1 MNIKAWIQAFR
12 LRTLPLALSSILM
25 GIIVSYIHLGFNMQV
40 SIWAIITTL
49 LLQILSNLAN
59 DYGDAIKGTDNE
71 NRLGPERTVQSGK
84 ISPKSMKTAII
95 VFSILSLAS
104 GLYLIWLSGIDLMKA
119 LMFLLLGVLAIAAAI
134 KYTVG
139 KKAYGYSGLGDLFV
153 FLFFGL
159 LAVIGSFYLN
169 ALYLSWDVILPA
181 ITIGLLSTAVLNL
194 NNMRDLENDKNSGKN
209 TLVVRIGIKKAKL
222 YHIIIINIAFI
233 SLMTFMSVNNLSW
246 QVHLALLVYPLF
258 IRDLVKIDKETNLQK
273 LDPYLKKT
281 ALKTLLLVL
290 VFGLLVV
297 YF

>member
-25 GIIVSYIHLGFNMQV
+25 GIIVSYLHLGFNMQV

-71 NRLGPERTVQSGK
+71 NRVGPERTVQSGK

-95 VFSILSLAS
+95 VFSVLSLAS

-159 LAVIGSFYLN
+159 LAVLGSFYFN
-169 ALYLSWDVILPA
+169 ALYLSWDVVLPA

-209 TLVVRIGIKKAKL
+209 TLVVRMGIKKAKL
-222 YHIIIINIAFI
+222 YHTIIINIAFF
-233 SLMTFMSVNNLSW
+233 SLMTFMSINDLSW

-258 IRDLVKIDKETNLQK
+258 IRDLVKIDKETDLQK

-290 VFGLLVV
+290 VFGGLVV

>member
-12 LRTLPLALSSILM
+12 LRTLPLALSSILT

-71 NRLGPERTVQSGK
+71 NRVGPERTVQSGK
-84 ISPKSMKTAII
+84 ISSKSMKTAII
-95 VFSILSLAS
+95 VFSFLSLTS

-159 LAVIGSFYLN
+159 LAVLGSFYLN
-169 ALYLSWDVILPA
+169 ALYLSWDVVFPA
-181 ITIGLLSTAVLNL
+181 VTIGLLSTAVLNL
-194 NNMRDLENDKNSGKN
+194 NNMRDLENDRNSGKN

-222 YHIIIINIAFI
+222 YHTIIINIAFF
-233 SLMTFMSVNNLSW
+233 SLMTFMSINDLSW

-258 IRDLVKIDKETNLQK
+258 IRDLVKIDKETDLQK

-290 VFGLLVV
+290 VFGLLVI

>member
-25 GIIVSYIHLGFNMQV
+25 GIIVSYLHLGFNMQV

-71 NRLGPERTVQSGK
+71 NRVGPERTVQSGK

-95 VFSILSLAS
+95 VFSVLSLAS

-159 LAVIGSFYLN
+159 IAVLGSFYLN
-169 ALYLSWDVILPA
+169 ALYLSWDVVLPA

-209 TLVVRIGIKKAKL
+209 TLVVRMGIKKAKL
-222 YHIIIINIAFI
+222 YHTIIINIAFF
-233 SLMTFMSVNNLSW
+233 SLMTFMSINDLSW

-290 VFGLLVV
+290 VFGGLVV

>member
-25 GIIVSYIHLGFNMQV
+25 GIIVSYVHDSFHWQV
-40 SIWAIITTL
+40 SIWAVITTL

-59 DYGDAIKGTDNE
+59 DYGDASKGTDNE
-71 NRLGPERTVQSGK
+71 NRIGPERTVQSGK
-84 ISPKSMKTAII
+84 ISPRSMKNAII
-95 VFSILSLAS
+95 ASSFFSLIS
-104 GLYLIWLSGIDLMKA
+104 GLYLIWLSNIDFIKA
-119 LMFLLLGVLAIAAAI
+119 LMFLLLGILAIAAAI

-159 LAVIGSFYLN
+159 LAVLGSFYLN
-169 ALYLSWDVILPA
+169 ASFLTWDVVLPA

-209 TLVVRIGIKKAKL
+209 TVVVRMGIKNAKL
-222 YHIIIINIAFI
+222 YHTVIVNVAFF
-233 SLMTFMSVNNLSW
+233 SLMYFTIVNDMAW
-246 QVHLALLVYPLF
+246 HVHLVFLLYPLF
-258 IRDLVKIDKETNLQK
+258 LMDLKKIDSETDLRK
-273 LDPYLKKT
+273 LDPFLKKT

-290 VFGLLVV
+290 VFGGLVLL
-297 YF
+297 